1 MSDIK
6 ITIIGAGFVGM
17 SIATLLS
24 TNHKVLVHDIDES
37 KVKKINLRK
46 STIYDRDIDKAFKN
60 QDLDLCATS
69 NVKDALTDAN
79 IIFIATPTSY
89 NDSLNIFNTE
99 PVESAICD
107 SLKFSN
113 AQSLIVIKSTV
124 PIGFT
129 KSQSLKYDTDRI
141 TFSPEFLREGS
152 ALYDNLYPSRLII
165 GGKKNK
171 ANEFLAQIMSDAAI
185 KKKFEILFM
194 SATEAEATKL
204 FSNTYLAMRVAF
216 FNELD
221 SFAMQKKI
229 NPLKVIKGISL
240 DPRIGDYYNNPS
252 FGYGGYCLPKD
263 TKQLLSHYDEVPQSL
278 IEAIIN
284 SNVNRK
290 LFLINKIKSA
300 KPKKIGIFR
309 LIMKEGSE
317 NFRESAVLS
326 LINELQ
332 KSNFKI
338 TLYEP
343 TINEDFYKKIPLNN
357 DLKNFIDTSDM
368 ILANRLSSELKKYK
382 KKVFTRDIFQ
392 TDL

>member
-1 MSDIK
+1 
-6 ITIIGAGFVGM
+6 
-17 SIATLLS
+17 
-24 TNHKVLVHDIDES
+24 
-37 KVKKINLRK
+37 
-46 STIYDRDIDKAFKN
+46 
-60 QDLDLCATS
+60 
-69 NVKDALTDAN
+69 
-79 IIFIATPTSY
+79 
-89 NDSLNIFNTE
+89 
-99 PVESAICD
+99 
-107 SLKFSN
+107 
-113 AQSLIVIKSTV
+113 
-124 PIGFT
+124 
-129 KSQSLKYDTDRI
+129 
-141 TFSPEFLREGS
+141 
-152 ALYDNLYPSRLII
+152 
-165 GGKKNK
+165 
-171 ANEFLAQIMSDAAI
+171 
-185 KKKFEILFM
+185 M